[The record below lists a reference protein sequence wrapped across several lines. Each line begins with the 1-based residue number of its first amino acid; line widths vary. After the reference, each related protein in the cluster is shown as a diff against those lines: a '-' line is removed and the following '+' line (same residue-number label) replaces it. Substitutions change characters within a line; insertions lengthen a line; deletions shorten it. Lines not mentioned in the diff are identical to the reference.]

1 MATIY
6 EVSARAGVSLATVS
20 RVVNSN
26 GRVAEKTRQRVLSA
40 IAELDYRPN
49 AIAQSLASNRSNS
62 VGILV
67 PELHGP
73 FFGTMVSGIEE
84 TLRDAGKHVIVTV
97 GHSDAKKEEECI
109 DFLAGRRCDALI
121 LHVEALGNDELL
133 ELAAGSVPV
142 VIMNRLVAGLDEQC
156 IRLDNFRGG
165 FIASSHLIEL
175 GHGEIACITG
185 PLWKS
190 DASERLRGHKAALA
204 AKGIPCDNALIVEGD
219 FQESGGSE
227 AMASLLQGG
236 RSFSAV
242 VCGND
247 SMAAGAMRTAR
258 EHGLQ
263 IPEQLSI
270 IGFDNVSFARYLYP
284 RLSTIDFPAHDMGQM
299 AARWVMRHVYNDE
312 TLDVKTVFEPF
323 LIERETAR
331 LKSLPSASDGAA
343 SK

>member
-20 RVVNSN
+20 RVVNSK
-26 GRVAEKTRQRVLSA
+26 GRVADKTRQRVLSA

-49 AIAQSLASNRSNS
+49 SIAQSLASSRSNS

-84 TLRDAGKHVIVTV
+84 TLRAAGKHVIVTI
-97 GHSDAKKEEECI
+97 GHSDADKEQDAI

-121 LHVEALGNDELL
+121 LHVEALDNAGLL
-133 ELAAGSVPV
+133 QLGQGEVPI
-142 VIMNRLVAGLDEQC
+142 VIMNRLVAGLEGQC

-165 FIASSHLIEL
+165 YIASSHLLEL
-175 GHGEIACITG
+175 GHREIACITG

-190 DASERLRGHKAALA
+190 DAAERLRGHRTALTEHDVL
-204 AKGIPCDNALIVEGD
+204 CNETLIAEGD
-219 FQESGGSE
+219 FQESGGSK
-227 AMASLLQGG
+227 AMEDLLQTGLP
-236 RSFSAV
+236 FTAV

-263 IPEQLSI
+263 IPDQLSI
-270 IGFDNVSFARYLYP
+270 VGFDNVSFARYLYP
-284 RLSTIDFPAHDMGQM
+284 RLSTIDFPAHDMGEM

-312 TLDVKTVFEPF
+312 SLAVQNVFEPF

-331 LKSLPSASDGAA
+331 RRLSADPQ
-343 SK
+343 